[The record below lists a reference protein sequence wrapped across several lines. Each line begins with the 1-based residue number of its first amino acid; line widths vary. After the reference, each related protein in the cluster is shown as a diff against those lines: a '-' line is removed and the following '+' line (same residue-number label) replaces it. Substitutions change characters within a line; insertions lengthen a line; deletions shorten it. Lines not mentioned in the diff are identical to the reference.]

1 MSMDLIMSLLMETG
15 SFDTDVKRSQNEL
28 VKLEKISKQLTKT
41 LAEVNQASDSF
52 IGPLQPGKMR
62 PAIDGVENLNR
73 AVQKSQ
79 SGFRASNQ
87 VIQQASYQ
95 VTDFVVQVSGGV
107 SALRAFGQQAPQF
120 LAAFGGTGALIGVFA
135 ALGSAI
141 ADVVMKS
148 SDSQSMGDSFK
159 KLEEASKGL
168 KSSLEITGK
177 IDLSSLGKNYREATD
192 EGKKLIDANVRL
204 SLLMLDMAKVDATI
218 GFREG
223 IKKSLDD
230 IGFFAKAWNLV
241 VNSAKYAR
249 GDVSP
254 SETTQFADIK
264 KITEEQAASIDKAQ
278 KSFGNAKI
286 SAADY
291 INTLTGIAEQY
302 KGKISPAFKEF
313 IDDQVKYANQL
324 QGIRDLE
331 ASAKAAR
338 DNNYQG
344 LENNSKSIEQFISK
358 VQELKAKLSE
368 LTYGKVDT
376 SELAAFNDRY
386 AAGAE
391 KVSASQAEVLRGI
404 YAQIDAQKQLN
415 QDTAD
420 INSLMSSYDSYS
432 QKLQKIYDDQLRI
445 YDLRERG
452 KISQEQETSLIAGTQ
467 QAIDTLNEKSM
478 KLGMTMQ
485 QAFGSAIQQG
495 VAGIVDVLFEADKSF
510 AQFVDSFAKSIAK
523 MIMQLMILKGIKMAL
538 SGTSVG
544 DFLFGT
550 TKADGGIFTPN
561 GESKFANGGVFTNSI
576 VTKPTAFA
584 YGGAFGSQ
592 AGLMGEAGPE
602 AIVPLKRSSTGKL
615 GVGAAPSNVVINVTN
630 EGGADGYRATATAQ
644 KNDNGIDIDIIVRK
658 AVTSD
663 LQRNGPMA
671 QQMSN
676 TFNLRRGA

>member
-1 MSMDLIMSLLMETG
+1 METG

-41 LAEVNQASDSF
+41 FAEINQASDSF
-52 IGPLQPGKMR
+52 VGPLQPGKMR

-141 ADVVMKS
+141 ADVAMKS

-264 KITEEQAASIDKAQ
+264 KISEEQAAAIDKAQ

-331 ASAKAAR
+331 KSAKSAR
-338 DNNYQG
+338 DNGYQG
-344 LENNSKSIEQFISK
+344 LEDNSKSIDKFISK
-358 VQELKAKLSE
+358 IQELKAKLSE

-420 INSLMSSYDSYS
+420 INSLMSAYDSYS
-432 QKLQKIYDDQLRI
+432 QKLQKIYDDQLKI

-452 KISQEQETSLIAGTQ
+452 KISQEQEKDLIGGTQ
-467 QAIDTLNEKSM
+467 RAIDTLNEKSM

-510 AQFVDSFAKSIAK
+510 GQFVDNFAKSIAK
-523 MIMQLMILKGIKMAL
+523 MIMQLMILQGIKMAL
-538 SGTSVG
+538 SGTSLG
-544 DFLFGT
+544 SFLFGT
-550 TKADGGIFTPN
+550 TKADGGVFTSA

-576 VTKPTAFA
+576 VSKPTAFA
-584 YGGAFGSQ
+584 YGGAFGGGNI
-592 AGLMGEAGPE
+592 GLMGEAGPE
-602 AIVPLKRSSTGKL
+602 AIVPLKRSSSGKL
-615 GVGAAPSNVVINVTN
+615 GVASTPSNIVVNVMN
-630 EGGADGYRATATAQ
+630 EGAKDGYQATANVN
-644 KNDNGIDIDIIVRK
+644 KNESGFDIDILVRK

-663 LQRNGPMA
+663 LRSNGPMA
-671 QQMSN
+671 QAMTG
-676 TFNLRRGA
+676 TFGLRRSA